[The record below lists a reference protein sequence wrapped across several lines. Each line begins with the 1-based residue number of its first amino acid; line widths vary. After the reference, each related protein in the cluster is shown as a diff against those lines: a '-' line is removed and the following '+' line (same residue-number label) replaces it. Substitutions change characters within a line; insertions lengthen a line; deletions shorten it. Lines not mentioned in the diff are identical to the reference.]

1 MTNLNNSRRV
11 TLSLAVFVLIC
22 FFLPW
27 VHLSCMGVK
36 DSASG
41 FDLARAGDTILWLI
55 PGFML
60 VIMLV
65 GVWRSLE
72 KRRPSLFA
80 LVSFVGGGISAY
92 LMYHERSSTNQS
104 RRWVFAQWTSLF
116 SLGFVASLGIVA
128 AALVYYARRSR
139 SP

>member
-1 MTNLNNSRRV
+1 
-11 TLSLAVFVLIC
+11 
-22 FFLPW
+22 
-27 VHLSCMGVK
+27 MGVK